1 MSDRRFYAA
10 KKALQLDVPQD
21 ADFEP
26 SKTERKRE
34 AHAARDLGGELCA
47 LSDAQLEAFPL
58 SDSLLAAIRESR
70 NIHAHGARKRHLQYI
85 GKLMRQHDVA
95 AIEQELNHIA
105 PDAPHNI
112 RLQHE
117 SERWR
122 ERLLSDDASAVT
134 DFISRYPQVDIQ
146 ALRQLLR
153 QITKEQ
159 AEQKPPRYFR
169 ELFRLVRDTLSQVD
183 TSVVRDSEQPNA
195 SPD

>member
-10 KKALQLDVPQD
+10 KKALEQNAHQQDVPED

-34 AHAARDLGGELCA
+34 AHAARDLGAELCA
-47 LSDAQLEAFPL
+47 LSDAQLAAFPL
-58 SDSLLAAIRESR
+58 SDSLLAAIGESR

-85 GKLMRQHDVA
+85 GKLMRQHDVV
-95 AIEQELNHIA
+95 AIEAELNRID
-105 PDAPHNI
+105 PDAPQNI

-122 ERLLSDDASAVT
+122 ERLLSDDAAAVT
-134 DFISRYPQVDIQ
+134 DFISSHPQVDIQ

-153 QITKEQ
+153 QVAKER

-169 ELFRLVRDTLSQVD
+169 ELFRLVRDTLSQ
-183 TSVVRDSEQPNA
+183 TEEQASEHGA
-195 SPD
+195 

>member
-1 MSDRRFYAA
+1 MSDRRFFAA
-10 KKALQLDVPQD
+10 KNAHQLDVPED
-21 ADFEP
+21 SDFEP

-34 AHAARDLGGELCA
+34 AHAARDLGAELCV
-47 LSDAQLEAFPL
+47 LSDAQLAAFPL
-58 SDSLLAAIRESR
+58 SDSLLAAIREYR

-85 GKLMRQHDVA
+85 GKLMRQHDVV
-95 AIEQELNHIA
+95 AIEAELNRID
-105 PDAPHNI
+105 PDAPQNI

-134 DFISRYPQVDIQ
+134 DFISTYPQVDIQ

-153 QITKEQ
+153 QVAKER

-169 ELFRLVRDTLSQVD
+169 ELFRLVRDTLSQTD
-183 TSVVRDSEQPNA
+183 EQA
-195 SPD
+195 DGHGA

>member
-10 KKALQLDVPQD
+10 KKAHQLDEPED
-21 ADFEP
+21 TNLEP

-34 AHAARDLGGELCA
+34 AHAARDLGEELCV
-47 LSDAQLEAFPL
+47 LSDEQLSAFPL

-70 NIHAHGARKRHLQYI
+70 NIKAHGARKRHLQFI

-95 AIEQELNHIA
+95 AIEQELNRID

-122 ERLLSDDASAVT
+122 ERLLSEDTSAIT
-134 DFISRYPQVDIQ
+134 DFISNYPQVDIQ

-153 QITKEQ
+153 LVAKER

-183 TSVVRDSEQPNA
+183 QPA
-195 SPD
+195 DDTVPD

>member
-10 KKALQLDVPQD
+10 KKAHQLDAPED

-34 AHAARDLGGELCA
+34 AHAARDLGAELCV
-47 LSDAQLEAFPL
+47 LSDAQLAAFPL
-58 SDSLLAAIRESR
+58 SDSLLAAIGESR

-85 GKLMRQHDVA
+85 GKLMRQHDVV
-95 AIEQELNHIA
+95 AIEAELNRID
-105 PDAPHNI
+105 PDAPQNI

-117 SERWR
+117 CERWR

-134 DFISRYPQVDIQ
+134 DFISTYPHVDIQ
-146 ALRQLLR
+146 ALRHLLR
-153 QITKEQ
+153 QVAKER

-169 ELFRLVRDTLSQVD
+169 ELFRLVRDTLSQTD
-183 TSVVRDSEQPNA
+183 EQA
-195 SPD
+195 SGHGA